1 MKTSIKPLTPQEKA
15 LHGDELK
22 QVTSKL
28 LAFAPIGADYLEQLA
43 SPAKDYVAW
52 LEGKIDRKKYDRWNF
67 VLAKEAIVEMW
78 SKVLPKVELKF
89 GESQGGGGTDAEDLA
104 YQLQWLTTT
113 SAGIATA
120 KRLELDKFLK
130 LESGG
135 EPKTE

>member
-22 QVTSKL
+22 KVTDKL
-28 LAFAPIGADYLEQLA
+28 LAFAPIGVDYLIQLA

-52 LEGKIDRKKYDRWNF
+52 LNHEIDRKKYDRWNF
-67 VLAKEAIVEMW
+67 VLAKEAVVEMH

-104 YQLQWLTTT
+104 YQLNWLTTT

-120 KRLELDKFLK
+120 KRYGLDKFLNI
-130 LESGG
+130 ES
-135 EPKTE
+135 EDNSKTE